1 MNLESG
7 SKTSLYVVPTPIGN
21 LKDITLRALQIFKD
35 VDLILAEDTRKTSIL
50 LKHYEIEKPLKS
62 FHAHNEHRI
71 VDSIIEDLKQ
81 GKTMAQVSDAGTPG
95 ISDPGYLLVR
105 ECLKNGLSVECL
117 PGPTAFIPAL
127 IKSGFPI
134 DRFVYEGFL
143 PHKKG
148 RKKRIESL
156 ENCDKTTVIYESP
169 HRLMKLL
176 DQLIEILGEDRQVSI
191 SRELSKIFEE
201 TINGSL
207 GELKS
212 HYRDKIIKGEIVI
225 VLAGV
230 ET

>member
-1 MNLESG
+1 
-7 SKTSLYVVPTPIGN
+7 
-21 LKDITLRALQIFKD
+21 
-35 VDLILAEDTRKTSIL
+35 
-50 LKHYEIEKPLKS
+50 
-62 FHAHNEHRI
+62 
-71 VDSIIEDLKQ
+71 
-81 GKTMAQVSDAGTPG
+81 MAQVSDAGTPG

-105 ECLKNGLSVECL
+105 ECLKNGLSVDCL

-212 HYRDKIIKGEIVI
+212 HFRDKIIKGEIVI

-230 ET
+230 EN

>member
-1 MNLESG
+1 LNLESG

-62 FHAHNEHRI
+62 FHAHNEHRV

-169 HRLMKLL
+169 HRLMRLL

-212 HYRDKIIKGEIVI
+212 HFRDKIIKGEIVI

>member
-1 MNLESG
+1 LNLESG
-7 SKTSLYVVPTPIGN
+7 SETSLYVVPTPIGN

-81 GKTMAQVSDAGTPG
+81 GKTIAQVSDAGTPG

-207 GELKS
+207 SDLKS
-212 HYRDKIIKGEIVI
+212 HFRDKIIKGEIVI

>member
-105 ECLKNGLSVECL
+105 ECLKNGLSVDCL

-156 ENCDKTTVIYESP
+156 ENCDKTIVIYESP

-212 HYRDKIIKGEIVI
+212 HFRDKIIKGEIVI

-230 ET
+230 EN